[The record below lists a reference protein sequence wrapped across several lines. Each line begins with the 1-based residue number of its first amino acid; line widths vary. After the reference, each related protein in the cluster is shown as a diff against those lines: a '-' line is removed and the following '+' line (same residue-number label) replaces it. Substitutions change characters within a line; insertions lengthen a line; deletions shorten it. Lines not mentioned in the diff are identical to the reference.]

1 MRRKNPRVA
10 VDVLV
15 NKLVDGV
22 PYLASTR
29 DLSLG
34 GLYLNEI
41 SEPVHRPDARIS
53 VEMMLPGQNDII
65 WLETDVV
72 RDEAGRGTGLKFKE
86 LSPRAVTALSRFSC
100 RPRCWHRILHACVS
114 ISS

>member
-1 MRRKNPRVA
+1 MRRQNPRLA
-10 VDVLV
+10 VDILV
-15 NKLVDGV
+15 NKLVDGI

-41 SEPVHRPDARIS
+41 SEPMHRADARVA
-53 VEMMLPGQNDII
+53 VEVMLPGQNDII

-72 RDEAGRGTGLKFKE
+72 RDEAGRGTGLKFKD
-86 LSPRAVTALSRFSC
+86 LSPRALGALTRFLADQGLARESTA
-100 RPRCWHRILHACVS
+100 PA
-114 ISS
+114 